1 MKGDFTRLTHDPSK
15 HYSRVL
21 KQQGRVDL
29 DADWNEQV
37 AIERHLDRTKARDV
51 IGPCGAPRKG
61 GGFNI
66 GVWLPK
72 RSISLPERP
81 ELWLD
86 LSISAGRFYAD
97 GLLCELER
105 GARYRRQPHYP
116 QPAGLAP
123 EFGRTDLV
131 YLDVWERHITAI
143 DDPDIREVALGGPD
157 TTTRLQTVWQV
168 RVLKEVEAATC
179 SDEIKGWPPPRSG
192 GRLTTD
198 VVAADPDED
207 PCSLAPAGGYQGL
220 ENRLYRV
227 EIHDRGDMGEA
238 TFKWSRDNGS
248 VVFSVQEFVGGQ
260 PTAQVRVKR
269 LGYDQVL
276 ALHVGDW
283 VEVLD
288 DGREFA
294 SEDLLVGEPGTLAQI
309 IEIDEAERIVT
320 LDRDLSGYDVDKH
333 AKVRRWDQPSQ
344 AITVT
349 GDLIELEEGIQI
361 QFSGSDFRTGDYWT
375 FAARTA
381 TGGVNSLSDGGLE
394 RLNAAPPQGP
404 VHHYCP
410 LALVTWRV
418 TTPKDLSERLRL
430 PELPL
435 PRGRRRWP
443 DEILSPFIRDCRPR
457 FPPLT
462 ELTSL
467 YLVGG
472 EGQESMPGDPL
483 PRLLEVR
490 VASGGWVIEGARVRF
505 QTQANGLL
513 AEDAAG
519 LGAAGTSNTFVATT
533 NAEGVASCAWK
544 LDPSGPPSQQVT
556 ATLLDADGN
565 PVWDAD
571 GNRVHVVRFTANH
584 SVASQ
589 VSYEPGKCLKA
600 ASTVKEALD
609 QLCRN
614 VSLSYVGG
622 DGQEARPGEWLAQ
635 PLQVRVANGGFP
647 IKNATVTFRIAE
659 GEGGLVEGAECRRRR
674 RGIGESVVPITPGER
689 EIHVV
694 TDERGLASC
703 CWRLDK
709 ETVSQRTVAL
719 LESINGRPVTPRLER
734 IKEQSV
740 AFNANLSQADLV
752 AYSAE
757 KCDHLKGIHT
767 VHEALEKLCELIK
780 ATQPGIK
787 VDKVLLRDENGD
799 HFPLKNDTDVQL
811 ETLSGGIWIR
821 CENEIA
827 PASVLEKPVC
837 SVTLE
842 LPYPPGSGAP
852 SGASNIVGFY
862 LLKLAAHT
870 RVYKEDHHFIVWVPT
885 GQATEWSQEVLKQMP
900 KPRLLAHLT
909 LKGSRIWA
917 EANATLLV
925 DGDTFAE
932 ADGNRTA
939 IRLPSGDG
947 QRGGDLEMWFWLVPT
962 QARLD
967 VIEVD
972 ATRLSPGRS
981 TLGTV
986 RLTSPAP
993 EGGLEI
999 ALSGIDSPAL
1009 EAPTSVFVP
1018 AGETEVT
1025 FPIKALAVNVETPV
1039 VIKARLGG
1047 VERQR
1052 TVRVQP

>member
-1 MKGDFTRLTHDPSK
+1 MTMKGDFTRLTHDPSK
-15 HYSRVL
+15 HYSGVL

-37 AIERHLDRTKARDV
+37 AIERYLDRTKARDV

-61 GGFNI
+61 GGFDI
-66 GVWLPK
+66 GVWVPKEPIRLP
-72 RSISLPERP
+72 LRP
-81 ELWLD
+81 ELLLD

-97 GLLCELER
+97 GILCHLER

-116 QPAGLAP
+116 QPADLAP
-123 EFGRTDLV
+123 KVGRTDLV

-143 DDPDIREVALGGPD
+143 EDPDIREVALGGPD
-157 TTTRLQTVWQV
+157 TTTRVQTVWQV
-168 RVLKEVEAATC
+168 RVLKDVEAATC
-179 SDEIKGWPPPRSG
+179 SDKIEGWPPPRSG

-198 VVAADPDED
+198 VVAADPGED

-227 EIHDRGDMGEA
+227 EIHDPGDIGVA

-260 PTAQVRVKR
+260 PTDRIRVKR
-269 LGYDQVL
+269 LGHDRVL

-283 VEVLD
+283 VEVHD
-288 DGREFA
+288 DARDFA
-294 SEDLLVGEPGTLAQI
+294 STGLLVGEPGTLAQI
-309 IEIDEAERIVT
+309 TEIDEAERIIT
-320 LDRDLSGYDVDKH
+320 LDRDISGYDVDQH

-349 GDLIELEEGIQI
+349 EDLIVLEEGIQI

-381 TGGVNSLSDGGLE
+381 TGASDSLSDGGLE
-394 RLNAAPPQGP
+394 RLNAALPHGP

-418 TTPKDLSERLRL
+418 MVPNDLRKRLHL
-430 PELPL
+430 PELPRL
-435 PRGRRRWP
+435 RDRREWP
-443 DEILSPFIRDCRPR
+443 DEVIVPFIRDCRPK

-462 ELTSL
+462 ELTGL

-472 EGQESMPGDPL
+472 DGQESMPGHPL
-483 PRLLEVR
+483 PQLLEVR

-513 AEDAAG
+513 AQDEAG
-519 LGAAGTSNTFVATT
+519 LGDAGASNTFVAVT
-533 NAEGVASCAWK
+533 NAQGIATCAWK
-544 LDPSGPPSQQVT
+544 LDPDVAHPSQQVT

-565 PVWDAD
+565 PVWDED
-571 GNRVHVVRFTANH
+571 GNRIHVVRFTANL
-584 SVASQ
+584 SIADQ
-589 VSYEPGKCLKA
+589 VSYETGTCLTTA
-600 ASTVKEALD
+600 TTVKDALD

-614 VSLSYVGG
+614 VSITYVGG
-622 DGQEARPGEWLAQ
+622 DGQEAKPAEWLPQ

-647 IKNATVTFRIAE
+647 IKDVAVVFSVVE
-659 GEGGLVEGAECRRRR
+659 GKGRLIEGTECRKRRLETDVHPAPGIGGLPQSE
-674 RGIGESVVPITPGER
+674 ITVR
-689 EIHVV
+689 
-694 TDERGLASC
+694 TDEHGLASC
-703 CWRLDK
+703 CWRLDN
-709 ETVSQRTVAL
+709 ETVSQRVIANL
-719 LESINGRPVTPRLER
+719 KRIVPIER
-734 IKEQSV
+734 MGGQAV
-740 AFNANLSQADLV
+740 AFNANLSRADLV
-752 AYSAE
+752 AYSPE
-757 KCDHLKGIHT
+757 ECDHLNGVDT
-767 VHEALEKLCELIK
+767 VHEALERLCDLIQ
-780 ATQPGIK
+780 ARAPGIR
-787 VDKVLLRDENGD
+787 VDKVLLLDSAGNRV
-799 HFPLKNDTDVQL
+799 PLRNDANVQL
-811 ETLSGGIWIR
+811 ETLSRGIWIR
-821 CENEIA
+821 CEEQIA
-827 PASVLEKPVC
+827 PESVLEKPVC

-842 LPYPPGSGAP
+842 LPYPPGAAVP
-852 SGASNIVGFY
+852 SAASNIVGFY

-870 RVYKEDHHFIVWVPT
+870 RVYKEDNHFIVWVPT

-900 KPRLLAHLT
+900 TPRLLAHLT
-909 LKGSRIWA
+909 LKGSYIWA
-917 EANATLLV
+917 QENATHLV
-925 DGDTFAE
+925 DGDTFGE
-932 ADGNRTA
+932 PDGNRTA
-939 IRLPSGDG
+939 IHLPSGDG
-947 QRGGDLEMWFWLVPT
+947 LRGGDLDMWFWLVPT
-962 QARLD
+962 QADLD

-972 ATRLSPGRS
+972 TTRLSPGTS
-981 TLGTV
+981 TIGTV

-999 ALSGIDSPAL
+999 MLSGVDSPAL

-1025 FPIKALAVNVETPV
+1025 FEVKALPVNAETPV
-1039 VIKARLGG
+1039 VIRARLGG